1 MCIWKE
7 AISLLL
13 ELYRSFGVNL
23 DLALEAREIVRGET
37 GQEIPGV
44 RVDRENYEQAEVTIV
59 NIVEKYA
66 EAIMGKP
73 MGTYITIEAPVLREN
88 QPAAHHQVGE
98 ILARQLE
105 GFVSH
110 LPEYANILLVGLGN
124 WRATPDALGPK
135 VIEMSLVTRHLFN
148 YAPQELKGGM
158 RSVSALAP
166 GVLGLTGIETTEIIK
181 GVVEKIRPELIIVI
195 DSLAARSVTRI
206 CTTIQIADTGISPGS
221 GIGNRRAGINRES
234 MGVPVIAIGVPTVV
248 HVAVI
253 GQDTINYYL
262 EQLKAIPNLQKSLN
276 PNLVQQAINRVLEP
290 FGGNLTVTP
299 KEIDSL
305 LESMAKVIAGGIS
318 LALHPGLTPDD
329 YSYYLH

>member
-1 MCIWKE
+1 M
-7 AISLLL
+7 LFDLF
-13 ELYRSFGVNL
+13 RSFGVNL

-44 RVDRENYEQAEVTIV
+44 RVDRERFEHGEVTIV
-59 NIVEKYA
+59 HIVEKAA
-66 EAIMGKP
+66 ETIMGKP
-73 MGTYITIEAPVLREN
+73 VGTYITIEAPVLREN
-88 QPAAHHQVGE
+88 HPAAHHEVSQ

-105 GFVSH
+105 RFVAH
-110 LPEYANILLVGLGN
+110 IPEYGNILLVGLGN

-135 VIEMSLVTRHLFN
+135 VIEMSLVTRHLYN

-166 GVLGLTGIETTEIIK
+166 GVLGLTGIETAEIIK
-181 GVVEKIRPELIIVI
+181 GVVEKIRPELIIAI

-248 HVAVI
+248 HAAVI
-253 GQDTINYYL
+253 SQDTINAYL
-262 EQLKAIPNLQKSLN
+262 EQLQNTPVNTGFNPALARRAIEQ
-276 PNLVQQAINRVLEP
+276 VLEP

-299 KEIDSL
+299 KEIDAL
-305 LESMAKVIAGGIS
+305 IATTAKVIAGGIS
-318 LALHPGLTPDD
+318 LALHPGLTEDD

>member
-1 MCIWKE
+1 MVLDI
-7 AISLLL
+7 
-13 ELYRSFGVNL
+13 YRSFGISL
-23 DLALEAREIVRGET
+23 DLALEAREMVRGET

-44 RVDRENYEQAEVTIV
+44 RVDRERYNEAEVTIV
-59 NIVEKYA
+59 KIVEKAA

-88 QPAAHHQVGE
+88 NPAGHHRVSQ

-105 GFVSH
+105 PFISP
-110 LPEYANILLVGLGN
+110 LPPHANILLVGLGN
-124 WRATPDALGPK
+124 WRATPDALGPRA
-135 VIEMSLVTRHLFN
+135 IGMSLVTRHLFQ
-148 YAPQELKGGM
+148 YAPRELKGGM

-166 GVLGLTGIETTEIIK
+166 GVLGITGIETAEIIK
-181 GVVEKIRPELIIVI
+181 GVVDRIQPELMIVI
-195 DSLAARSVTRI
+195 DSLAARSATRI
-206 CTTIQIADTGISPGS
+206 CTTIQIADTGIAPGS

-248 HVAVI
+248 HAAVI
-253 GQDTINYYL
+253 GQDTIDAYL
-262 EQLKAIPNLQKSLN
+262 QQLQTATSASLN
-276 PNLVQQAINRVLEP
+276 QHLARQAIQQVLEP

-305 LESMAKVIAGGIS
+305 IESTAKVIAGGLS
-318 LALHPGLTPDD
+318 LALHPGLTADD